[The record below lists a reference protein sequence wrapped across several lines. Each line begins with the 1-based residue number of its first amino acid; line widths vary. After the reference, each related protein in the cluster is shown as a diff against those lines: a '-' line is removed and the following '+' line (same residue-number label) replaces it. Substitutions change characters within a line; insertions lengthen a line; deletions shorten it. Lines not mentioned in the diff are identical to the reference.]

1 MPRTK
6 KSPEIVTDLDILRA
20 RTSPEVEIWRKEYEA
35 LRESSKNSQKLE
47 LRLELWKAIGMAI
60 IASNRGAAVGPALA
74 AQINEVCEA
83 MVSHIGI

>member
-6 KSPEIVTDLDILRA
+6 RSTEIVTDLDILRA
-20 RTSPEVEIWRKEYEA
+20 KTSPEVEYLRKEYEA
-35 LRESSKNSQKLE
+35 FKSSQNSQKIQ
-47 LRLELWKAIGMAI
+47 LRLELWTTIGSAI

-83 MVSHIGI
+83 MVAHIGI